1 MKRGEREEPEQT
13 KLPNLLSPS
22 YSRSGITERLV
33 ICLHVLHVADEL
45 LQEGFSAEPFLQGQ
59 VHSQGLQDGPI
70 VAQGVG
76 VGQLRAQLRKL
87 AEKPSVSAKLPGTL
101 PGLPGDSRDTQ
112 RSPECSVTF
121 LTSWTSE

>member
-13 KLPNLLSPS
+13 TTARLVPSPS

-45 LQEGFSAEPFLQGQ
+45 LQEGFPAEPFLQGQ
-59 VHSQGLQDGPI
+59 VHSQGLQDGPV

-76 VGQLRAQLRKL
+76 VGQLCAQLRKL
-87 AEKPSVSAKLPGTL
+87 PEKPPVSAKLPRTLSGSQGTAGTPREAQNVPL
-101 PGLPGDSRDTQ
+101 PS
-112 RSPECSVTF
+112 
-121 LTSWTSE
+121 